1 MQFGSHEKDSV
12 IGAKM
17 KLIKLIFYIV
27 AIVTL
32 VVTCDNVQAI
42 RDKYVETPSFYEESI
57 KNILSKGE
65 KTE

>member
-1 MQFGSHEKDSV
+1 
-12 IGAKM
+12 M
-17 KLIKLIFYIV
+17 KLIKLIFYII

-65 KTE
+65 KTEWLTENGWKRT

>member
-1 MQFGSHEKDSV
+1 
-12 IGAKM
+12 M
-17 KLIKLIFYIV
+17 KPIKLIFYIV

>member
-1 MQFGSHEKDSV
+1 
-12 IGAKM
+12 M

-42 RDKYVETPSFYEESI
+42 RDKYVETPSFYEESV
-57 KNILSKGE
+57 KNILE
-65 KTE
+65 KVNNDSGTDLQNTSRE

>member
-1 MQFGSHEKDSV
+1 
-12 IGAKM
+12 M
-17 KLIKLIFYIV
+17 KLFKLIFYVV

-32 VVTCDNVQAI
+32 VVTCDNIQAI
-42 RDKYVETPSFYEESI
+42 RDKYVEQSSFYEESI